1 MDGSSSLRVALL
13 AVTLTVVGVRTDST
27 SARLPGYGGVLPVP
41 AVDDGNGAPLDLA
54 ALRHMDAGAERGRV
68 LYAAG
73 HTVKP
78 ADRAPTHAHRVCPQ
92 QTVVQSRA
100 GGAGPTT

>member
-27 SARLPGYGGVLPVP
+27 STRLPGYGGVLPMP
-41 AVDDGNGAPLDLA
+41 AVADDDADPLDLA
-54 ALRHMDAGAERGRV
+54 ALRHVDGGADHGRV

-78 ADRAPTHAHRVCPQ
+78 VDRAASTRAHRPCPQ
-92 QTVVQSRA
+92 QLVQTRA
-100 GGAGPTT
+100 GAAGPTT